1 MTRRILINIAHPY
14 LQLNRTQNCQTA
26 IPTKPLCGIAVFMP
40 IRCNDMNRLITLII
54 ICSVALMSCTR
65 KVYVPTET
73 VRTEY
78 KDRVVEAVRVDTV
91 AMRDSVAVYVNG
103 DTVRIT
109 KYRDRWR
116 TRIVERHD
124 TVNVAKVDSVAV
136 PVEVP
141 KPYPVERKLTRWE
154 RTKMDAGGI
163 AIGILGVAALGGL
176 AWLAW
181 LVYKKRRR

>member
-1 MTRRILINIAHPY
+1 MKRRDIYVWALAET
-14 LQLNRTQNCQTA
+14 L
-26 IPTKPLCGIAVFMP
+26 
-40 IRCNDMNRLITLII
+40 LII
-54 ICSVALMSCTR
+54 VLSLLIGAIITALCSCTR

-78 KDRVVEAVRVDTV
+78 KDRVVENLRVDTV

-116 TRIVERHD
+116 TRIIERHD

-163 AIGILGVAALGGL
+163 AIGILCVAALCGL

-181 LVYKKRRR
+181 FVYKKRRR

>member
-1 MTRRILINIAHPY
+1 MKRRNIYVWALAETLLIFV
-14 LQLNRTQNCQTA
+14 LSL
-26 IPTKPLCGIAVFMP
+26 AVGAV
-40 IRCNDMNRLITLII
+40 ITLFFG
-54 ICSVALMSCTR
+54 SCTR

-78 KDRVVEAVRVDTV
+78 KDRVVENLRVDTV

-116 TRIVERHD
+116 TRIIERHD

-163 AIGILGVAALGGL
+163 AIGILIVAALGGL

-181 LVYKKRRR
+181 FVYKKRRR

>member
-1 MTRRILINIAHPY
+1 MKRRDIYVWALAETLLIFA
-14 LQLNRTQNCQTA
+14 LSL
-26 IPTKPLCGIAVFMP
+26 AVGAV
-40 IRCNDMNRLITLII
+40 ITL
-54 ICSVALMSCTR
+54 LFGSCTR

-78 KDRVVEAVRVDTV
+78 KDRVVEAVRVDTTI
-91 AMRDSVAVYVNG
+91 MRDSVAVYVNG

-116 TRIVERHD
+116 TRIIERHD
-124 TVNVAKVDSVAV
+124 TCTVTKTDSVQV
-136 PVEVP
+136 PVQ
-141 KPYPVERKLTRWE
+141 VERKLTKWE

-181 LVYKKRRR
+181 LAYKKRRR

>member
-1 MTRRILINIAHPY
+1 MKKRDIYVWALAETLLIIV
-14 LQLNRTQNCQTA
+14 LSL
-26 IPTKPLCGIAVFMP
+26 AVGAA
-40 IRCNDMNRLITLII
+40 ITL
-54 ICSVALMSCTR
+54 LFGGCTR

-78 KDRVVEAVRVDTV
+78 KDRGVENLRVDTV

-116 TRIVERHD
+116 TRIIERHD
-124 TVNVAKVDSVAV
+124 TVAVAKVDSVAV

-163 AIGILGVAALGGL
+163 AIGILGVAALCGL

-181 LVYKKRRR
+181 FVYKKRRR

>member
-1 MTRRILINIAHPY
+1 MKKRDIYVWALAETL
-14 LQLNRTQNCQTA
+14 
-26 IPTKPLCGIAVFMP
+26 
-40 IRCNDMNRLITLII
+40 LII
-54 ICSVALMSCTR
+54 VLSLLIGAVITALCSCTR

-78 KDRVVEAVRVDTV
+78 KDRVVENLRVDTV

-116 TRIVERHD
+116 TRIIERHD

-136 PVEVP
+136 PGEVP
-141 KPYPVERKLTRWE
+141 KPYPVERKLTKWE

-163 AIGILGVAALGGL
+163 AIGILGVAVLGGL

-181 LVYKKRRR
+181 LAYKKRRR

>member
-1 MTRRILINIAHPY
+1 MKRRDIYVWALAETLLIFA
-14 LQLNRTQNCQTA
+14 LSL
-26 IPTKPLCGIAVFMP
+26 AVGAA
-40 IRCNDMNRLITLII
+40 ITL
-54 ICSVALMSCTR
+54 LFGSCTR

-78 KDRVVEAVRVDTV
+78 RDKVVESLLVDTV
-91 AMRDSVAVYVNG
+91 SLRDSVAVYVNG

-116 TRIVERHD
+116 TRIIERHD

-181 LVYKKRRR
+181 LAYKKRRR

>member
-1 MTRRILINIAHPY
+1 MKKRDIYVWALAETLLIFV
-14 LQLNRTQNCQTA
+14 LSL
-26 IPTKPLCGIAVFMP
+26 AVGAV
-40 IRCNDMNRLITLII
+40 ITL
-54 ICSVALMSCTR
+54 LFGSCTR

-78 KDRVVEAVRVDTV
+78 KDRVVENIRVDTV

-124 TVNVAKVDSVAV
+124 TCTVTKTDSVQV
-136 PVEVP
+136 PVQ
-141 KPYPVERKLTRWE
+141 VERKLTRWE

-163 AIGILGVAALGGL
+163 AIGILGVAALGVL

-181 LVYKKRRR
+181 FVYKKMRR

>member
-1 MTRRILINIAHPY
+1 MKRRDIYVWALAETLLIFA
-14 LQLNRTQNCQTA
+14 LSL
-26 IPTKPLCGIAVFMP
+26 AVGAV
-40 IRCNDMNRLITLII
+40 ITL
-54 ICSVALMSCTR
+54 LFGSCTR

-78 KDRVVEAVRVDTV
+78 KDRVVEAVRVDTTI
-91 AMRDSVAVYVNG
+91 MRDSVAVYVNG

-116 TRIVERHD
+116 TRIIERHD
-124 TVNVAKVDSVAV
+124 TCTVTKTDSVQV
-136 PVEVP
+136 PVQ
-141 KPYPVERKLTRWE
+141 VERKLTRWE

-181 LVYKKRRR
+181 LAYKKRRR

>member
-1 MTRRILINIAHPY
+1 MKRRDIYVWALAETLLIFVLSLLI
-14 LQLNRTQNCQTA
+14 
-26 IPTKPLCGIAVFMP
+26 GAV
-40 IRCNDMNRLITLII
+40 ITL
-54 ICSVALMSCTR
+54 LFGSCTR
-65 KVYVPTET
+65 KVYVPTVT

-78 KDRVVEAVRVDTV
+78 KDRVVENLRVDTV

-116 TRIVERHD
+116 TRIIERHD
-124 TVNVAKVDSVAV
+124 TCTVTKTDSVQV
-136 PVEVP
+136 PVQ
-141 KPYPVERKLTRWE
+141 VERKLTRWE

-181 LVYKKRRR
+181 LAYKKRRR

>member
-1 MTRRILINIAHPY
+1 MKRRDIYVWALAETLLIFA
-14 LQLNRTQNCQTA
+14 LSL
-26 IPTKPLCGIAVFMP
+26 AVGAV
-40 IRCNDMNRLITLII
+40 ITL
-54 ICSVALMSCTR
+54 LFGSCTR

-78 KDRVVEAVRVDTV
+78 KDRVVEAVRVDT
-91 AMRDSVAVYVNG
+91 AIMRDSVAVYVNG

-109 KYRDRWR
+109 KFRDRWR
-116 TRIVERHD
+116 TRIIERHD
-124 TVNVAKVDSVAV
+124 TCTVTKTDSVQV
-136 PVEVP
+136 PVQ
-141 KPYPVERKLTRWE
+141 VERKLTRWE

-181 LVYKKRRR
+181 LAYKKRRR

>member
-1 MTRRILINIAHPY
+1 MKRRDIYVWALAETLLIFA
-14 LQLNRTQNCQTA
+14 LSL
-26 IPTKPLCGIAVFMP
+26 AVGAV
-40 IRCNDMNRLITLII
+40 ITL
-54 ICSVALMSCTR
+54 LFGSCTR

-78 KDRVVEAVRVDTV
+78 KDRVVENLRVDT
-91 AMRDSVAVYVNG
+91 AFMRDSVAVYVNG

-116 TRIVERHD
+116 TRIIERHD
-124 TVNVAKVDSVAV
+124 TCTLTKTDSVQV
-136 PVEVP
+136 PVQ
-141 KPYPVERKLTRWE
+141 VERKLTRWE

-163 AIGILGVAALGGL
+163 AIGILGVAALCGL

-181 LVYKKRRR
+181 LAYKKRRR

>member
-1 MTRRILINIAHPY
+1 MKRRDIYVWALAETLLIFA
-14 LQLNRTQNCQTA
+14 LSL
-26 IPTKPLCGIAVFMP
+26 AVGAV
-40 IRCNDMNRLITLII
+40 ITL
-54 ICSVALMSCTR
+54 LFGSCTR

-78 KDRVVEAVRVDTV
+78 KDSVVEAVRVDTTI
-91 AMRDSVAVYVNG
+91 MRDSVAVYVNG

-116 TRIVERHD
+116 TRIIERHD
-124 TVNVAKVDSVAV
+124 TCTVTKTDSVQV
-136 PVEVP
+136 PVQ
-141 KPYPVERKLTRWE
+141 VERKLTRWE

-181 LVYKKRRR
+181 LAYKKRRR

>member
-1 MTRRILINIAHPY
+1 MKRRNIYVWALAETLLIFA
-14 LQLNRTQNCQTA
+14 LSLA
-26 IPTKPLCGIAVFMP
+26 IGAV
-40 IRCNDMNRLITLII
+40 ITL
-54 ICSVALMSCTR
+54 LFGSCTR
-65 KVYVPTET
+65 KVYVPQET

-116 TRIVERHD
+116 TRIVEKHD
-124 TVNVAKVDSVAV
+124 TCTVTKTDSVQV
-136 PVEVP
+136 PVQ
-141 KPYPVERKLTRWE
+141 VERKLTKWE

-181 LVYKKRRR
+181 MMYKKRRR

>member
-1 MTRRILINIAHPY
+1 MKRRDIYVWALAETLLIFA
-14 LQLNRTQNCQTA
+14 LSL
-26 IPTKPLCGIAVFMP
+26 AVGAV
-40 IRCNDMNRLITLII
+40 ITL
-54 ICSVALMSCTR
+54 LFGSCTR

-116 TRIVERHD
+116 TRIIERHD
-124 TVNVAKVDSVAV
+124 TCTLTKTDSVQV
-136 PVEVP
+136 PVQ
-141 KPYPVERKLTRWE
+141 VERKLTRWE

-181 LVYKKRRR
+181 LAYKKRRR

>member
-1 MTRRILINIAHPY
+1 MKKRDIYVWALAETLLIFALSLLIG
-14 LQLNRTQNCQTA
+14 A
-26 IPTKPLCGIAVFMP
+26 I
-40 IRCNDMNRLITLII
+40 ITL
-54 ICSVALMSCTR
+54 LFGSCTR

-78 KDRVVEAVRVDTV
+78 KDRVVENLRVDTV

-109 KYRDRWR
+109 KFRDRWR

-124 TVNVAKVDSVAV
+124 TCTVTKTDSVQV
-136 PVEVP
+136 PVQ
-141 KPYPVERKLTRWE
+141 VERKLTKWE

-163 AIGILGVAALGGL
+163 AIWILGVAALGGF

-181 LVYKKRRR
+181 LIYKKRRR

>member
-1 MTRRILINIAHPY
+1 MKRRDIYVWALAETLLIFA
-14 LQLNRTQNCQTA
+14 LSL
-26 IPTKPLCGIAVFMP
+26 AVGAV
-40 IRCNDMNRLITLII
+40 ITL
-54 ICSVALMSCTR
+54 LFGSCTR

-78 KDRVVEAVRVDTV
+78 KDRVVENLRVDTAV
-91 AMRDSVAVYVNG
+91 MRDSVAVYVNG

-116 TRIVERHD
+116 TRIIERHD
-124 TVNVAKVDSVAV
+124 TCTLTKTDSVQV
-136 PVEVP
+136 PVQ
-141 KPYPVERKLTRWE
+141 VERKLTKWE

-163 AIGILGVAALGGL
+163 AIGILGVAALCGL

-181 LVYKKRRR
+181 LAYKKRRR

>member
-1 MTRRILINIAHPY
+1 MKRRDISVWALAETLLIFA
-14 LQLNRTQNCQTA
+14 LSL
-26 IPTKPLCGIAVFMP
+26 AVGAV
-40 IRCNDMNRLITLII
+40 ITL
-54 ICSVALMSCTR
+54 LFGSCTR

-78 KDRVVEAVRVDTV
+78 KDRVVEAVRVDT
-91 AMRDSVAVYVNG
+91 AIMRDSVAVYVNG

-116 TRIVERHD
+116 TRIIERHD
-124 TVNVAKVDSVAV
+124 TCTVTKTDSVQV
-136 PVEVP
+136 PVQ
-141 KPYPVERKLTRWE
+141 VERKLTKWE

-163 AIGILGVAALGGL
+163 AIGILGVAALSGL

-181 LVYKKRRR
+181 LAYKKRRR

>member
-1 MTRRILINIAHPY
+1 MKRRNIYVWALAETLLIFVLSLLIGAII
-14 LQLNRTQNCQTA
+14 TA
-26 IPTKPLCGIAVFMP
+26 LC
-40 IRCNDMNRLITLII
+40 
-54 ICSVALMSCTR
+54 SCTR

-78 KDRVVEAVRVDTV
+78 RDKVVENLRVDTV
-91 AMRDSVAVYVNG
+91 SLRDSVAVYVNG

-116 TRIVERHD
+116 TRIIERHD

-181 LVYKKRRR
+181 LAYKKRRR

>member
-1 MTRRILINIAHPY
+1 MKKRDIYVWALAETLLIFVLSLLIGAVI
-14 LQLNRTQNCQTA
+14 TA
-26 IPTKPLCGIAVFMP
+26 LC
-40 IRCNDMNRLITLII
+40 
-54 ICSVALMSCTR
+54 SCTR

-78 KDRVVEAVRVDTV
+78 KDRVVENLRVDT
-91 AMRDSVAVYVNG
+91 AIMRDSVAVYVNG

-116 TRIVERHD
+116 TRIIERHD

-163 AIGILGVAALGGL
+163 AIGILGVAALCGL

-181 LVYKKRRR
+181 FVYKKRRR

>member
-1 MTRRILINIAHPY
+1 MKRRDIYVWALAETLLIFA
-14 LQLNRTQNCQTA
+14 LSL
-26 IPTKPLCGIAVFMP
+26 AVGAV
-40 IRCNDMNRLITLII
+40 ITL
-54 ICSVALMSCTR
+54 LFGSCTR

-78 KDRVVEAVRVDTV
+78 KDRVVENLRVDTAV
-91 AMRDSVAVYVNG
+91 MRDSVAVYVNG

-116 TRIVERHD
+116 TRIIERHD
-124 TVNVAKVDSVAV
+124 TCTVTKTDSVQV
-136 PVEVP
+136 PVQ
-141 KPYPVERKLTRWE
+141 VERKLTRWE

-181 LVYKKRRR
+181 LAYKKRRR

>member
-1 MTRRILINIAHPY
+1 MKRRDIYVWALAETLLIFA
-14 LQLNRTQNCQTA
+14 LSL
-26 IPTKPLCGIAVFMP
+26 AVGAV
-40 IRCNDMNRLITLII
+40 ITL
-54 ICSVALMSCTR
+54 LFGSCTR

-78 KDRVVEAVRVDTV
+78 KDRVVEAVRVDT
-91 AMRDSVAVYVNG
+91 AIMRDSVAVYVNG

-116 TRIVERHD
+116 TRIIERHD
-124 TVNVAKVDSVAV
+124 TCTVTKTDSVQV
-136 PVEVP
+136 PVQ
-141 KPYPVERKLTRWE
+141 VERKLTRWE

-163 AIGILGVAALGGL
+163 AIGILGVAALCGL

-181 LVYKKRRR
+181 LAYKKRRR

>member
-1 MTRRILINIAHPY
+1 MKRRDIYVWALAETLLIFA
-14 LQLNRTQNCQTA
+14 LSL
-26 IPTKPLCGIAVFMP
+26 AVGAV
-40 IRCNDMNRLITLII
+40 ITL
-54 ICSVALMSCTR
+54 LFGSCTR

-78 KDRVVEAVRVDTV
+78 KDRVVEAVRVDT
-91 AMRDSVAVYVNG
+91 AIMRDSVAVYVNG

-116 TRIVERHD
+116 TRIIERHD
-124 TVNVAKVDSVAV
+124 TCTVTKTDSVQV
-136 PVEVP
+136 PVQ
-141 KPYPVERKLTRWE
+141 VERKLTKWE

-181 LVYKKRRR
+181 LAYKKRRR

>member
-1 MTRRILINIAHPY
+1 MKRRDIYVWALAETLLIFVLSLLI
-14 LQLNRTQNCQTA
+14 
-26 IPTKPLCGIAVFMP
+26 GAV
-40 IRCNDMNRLITLII
+40 ITL
-54 ICSVALMSCTR
+54 LFGSCTR

-78 KDRVVEAVRVDTV
+78 KDRVVEAVRVDT
-91 AMRDSVAVYVNG
+91 AIMRDSVAVYVNG

-116 TRIVERHD
+116 TRIIERHD
-124 TVNVAKVDSVAV
+124 TCTVTKTDSVQV
-136 PVEVP
+136 PVQ
-141 KPYPVERKLTRWE
+141 VERKLTRWE

-181 LVYKKRRR
+181 LAYKKRRR

>member
-1 MTRRILINIAHPY
+1 MKRRDIYVWALAETLLIFVLSLLIGAVI
-14 LQLNRTQNCQTA
+14 TA
-26 IPTKPLCGIAVFMP
+26 LC
-40 IRCNDMNRLITLII
+40 
-54 ICSVALMSCTR
+54 SCTR

-78 KDRVVEAVRVDTV
+78 KDRVVENLRVDTV

-116 TRIVERHD
+116 TRIIERHD

-163 AIGILGVAALGGL
+163 AIGILGVAALCGL

-181 LVYKKRRR
+181 LAYKKRRR

>member
-1 MTRRILINIAHPY
+1 MKRRDIYVWALAETLLIFA
-14 LQLNRTQNCQTA
+14 LSL
-26 IPTKPLCGIAVFMP
+26 AVGAV
-40 IRCNDMNRLITLII
+40 ITL
-54 ICSVALMSCTR
+54 LFGSCTR

-78 KDRVVEAVRVDTV
+78 KDRVVEAVRVDT
-91 AMRDSVAVYVNG
+91 AIMRDSVAVYVNG

-116 TRIVERHD
+116 TRIIERHD
-124 TVNVAKVDSVAV
+124 TCTLTKTDSVQV
-136 PVEVP
+136 PVQ
-141 KPYPVERKLTRWE
+141 VERKLTRWE

-181 LVYKKRRR
+181 LAYKKRRR

>member
-1 MTRRILINIAHPY
+1 MKKRDIYVWALAETLLIFVLSLLIGAVI
-14 LQLNRTQNCQTA
+14 TA
-26 IPTKPLCGIAVFMP
+26 LC
-40 IRCNDMNRLITLII
+40 
-54 ICSVALMSCTR
+54 SCTR

-163 AIGILGVAALGGL
+163 AIGILGAAALGG
-176 AWLAW
+176 LAW

>member
-1 MTRRILINIAHPY
+1 MKRRDIYVWALAETLLIFVLSLLI
-14 LQLNRTQNCQTA
+14 
-26 IPTKPLCGIAVFMP
+26 GAV
-40 IRCNDMNRLITLII
+40 ITL
-54 ICSVALMSCTR
+54 LFGSCTR

-78 KDRVVEAVRVDTV
+78 KDRVVENLRVDTV

-116 TRIVERHD
+116 TRIIERHD
-124 TVNVAKVDSVAV
+124 TCTVTKTDSVQV
-136 PVEVP
+136 PVQ
-141 KPYPVERKLTRWE
+141 VERKLTRWE

-163 AIGILGVAALGGL
+163 AIGILGVAALCGL

-181 LVYKKRRR
+181 LAYKKRRR

>member
-1 MTRRILINIAHPY
+1 MKRRDIYVWALAETLLIFA
-14 LQLNRTQNCQTA
+14 LSL
-26 IPTKPLCGIAVFMP
+26 AVGAV
-40 IRCNDMNRLITLII
+40 ITL
-54 ICSVALMSCTR
+54 LFGSCTR

-78 KDRVVEAVRVDTV
+78 KDRVVENLRVDTTI
-91 AMRDSVAVYVNG
+91 MRDSVAVYVNG

-116 TRIVERHD
+116 TRIIERHD
-124 TVNVAKVDSVAV
+124 TCTVTKTDSVQV
-136 PVEVP
+136 PVQ
-141 KPYPVERKLTRWE
+141 VERKLTRWE

-163 AIGILGVAALGGL
+163 AIGILGVAALCGL

-181 LVYKKRRR
+181 LAYKKRRR